1 MSEALLVDA
10 GPLVACLARRDQYHL
25 WAAAQA
31 EAGTAPMLTTEP
43 VLTEAAHLLRRHRL
57 DPVILVQWI
66 RRGAIHVGLQLEVE
80 AGRIEEL
87 MRAYA
92 DQPMSLAD
100 ASLVRLSE
108 LNPQARIFTTDS
120 DFVIYRRFGG
130 QSIPLLIPG

>member
-1 MSEALLVDA
+1 
-10 GPLVACLARRDQYHL
+10 
-25 WAAAQA
+25 
-31 EAGTAPMLTTEP
+31 MLTTEP

-57 DPVILVQWI
+57 DPWILVQWI
-66 RRGAIHVGLQLEVE
+66 RRGAIRVGLQLEVE

-108 LNPQARIFTTDS
+108 LHPGAKIFTTDS
-120 DFVIYRRFGG
+120 DFTIYRRFVD
-130 QSIPLLIPG
+130 QPIPLLMPG